1 MSTINT
7 VWETILSFYINIK
20 HGLFVNISSSL
31 KTFFPMNSTVLF
43 YSLGAS

>member
-20 HGLFVNISSSL
+20 QGIFVNISSSL
-31 KTFFPMNSTVLF
+31 KAFFPMNSTALL